1 MAGMTIGKLALESG
15 VHVETVRYYERRKLL
30 VRPPDSASGY
40 RIYSGDAVRRIRF
53 IKRAQKL
60 GFSLTEIRDL
70 LQFKAVPRKRCDKV
84 QKKAK
89 EKIHE
94 IEDKVRTLKSMQ
106 AALGNLIRECS
117 EKGWVTDCPILD
129 AIEMEEE

>member
-1 MAGMTIGKLALESG
+1 M
-15 VHVETVRYYERRKLL
+15 ER
-30 VRPPDSASGY
+30 Y

-53 IKRAQKL
+53 IKRSVNL
-60 GFSLTEIRDL
+60 FLPRRSGTCCSLRPYRASGATRS
-70 LQFKAVPRKRCDKV
+70 R
-84 QKKAK
+84 KKAK

-129 AIEMEEE
+129 ALEMEGEE